1 MSQNKDK
8 GKKENKNKKIKSGS
22 GGKGV
27 SKSKNSNSKAGSS
40 KKGGSKNGSSK
51 NINVKSSS
59 SKVDYAK
66 SVSSKKVDSGRI
78 LMESYSSRRPR
89 GTNLRLVKNGDLP
102 VDPPAKRYE
111 RNDDWL
117 AQHKSLVII
126 GISIF
131 VLAALLLAGYYY
143 IITTYTVTTVYVDGN
158 VHYTNEEVMDMVMK
172 GRYGNNSL
180 YLATKYKDK
189 GVEGVPFVE
198 KMDVN
203 ILSPNTIRINVYEKA
218 FAGYVE
224 YLGQYMY
231 FDKDGIVAESS
242 QVKTAGVPQVTG
254 LSFDYIIL
262 NEPLPVEN
270 DTIFKQIL
278 SITQLLEKYS
288 LSADKIYFDASY
300 SITLFF
306 GGVKVTLGTGED
318 MDEKIMKL
326 QYILPE
332 LEGKNGTIPLENYT
346 EDTKSIT
353 FDPD

>member
-1 MSQNKDK
+1 M
-8 GKKENKNKKIKSGS
+8 
-22 GGKGV
+22 
-27 SKSKNSNSKAGSS
+27 
-40 KKGGSKNGSSK
+40 
-51 NINVKSSS
+51 
-59 SKVDYAK
+59 
-66 SVSSKKVDSGRI
+66 
-78 LMESYSSRRPR
+78 
-89 GTNLRLVKNGDLP
+89 
-102 VDPPAKRYE
+102 
-111 RNDDWL
+111 
-117 AQHKSLVII
+117 
-126 GISIF
+126 
-131 VLAALLLAGYYY
+131 
-143 IITTYTVTTVYVDGN
+143 
-158 VHYTNEEVMDMVMK
+158 
-172 GRYGNNSL
+172 
-180 YLATKYKDK
+180 
-189 GVEGVPFVE
+189 
-198 KMDVN
+198 
-203 ILSPNTIRINVYEKA
+203 
-218 FAGYVE
+218 
-224 YLGQYMY
+224 
-231 FDKDGIVAESS
+231 
-242 QVKTAGVPQVTG
+242 TG

>member
-1 MSQNKDK
+1 MNQNKDK

-27 SKSKNSNSKAGSS
+27 TKTKS
-40 KKGGSKNGSSK
+40 
-51 NINVKSSS
+51 
-59 SKVDYAK
+59 D
-66 SVSSKKVDSGRI
+66 RI
-78 LMESYSSRRPR
+78 LMESYSSKKLR

-102 VDPPAKRYE
+102 VEPPAKRYE
-111 RNDDWL
+111 RKDDWL
-117 AQHKSLVII
+117 PQHKSLVII

-131 VLAALLLAGYYY
+131 VLAAILLAGYYY

-180 YLATKYKDK
+180 YLAMKYKDK

-242 QVKTAGVPQVTG
+242 RVKTVGVPQVTG

-262 NEPLPVEN
+262 NEPLPIEN

-288 LSADKIYFDASY
+288 MSADKIYFDASY
-300 SITLFF
+300 NITLFF

-318 MDEKIMKL
+318 MDAKIMKL

-332 LEGKNGTIPLENYT
+332 LEGKNGTIPMENYT

-353 FDPD
+353 FNPD